1 MKKKGKLNRTRRF
14 IASFIDSYIIFYICG
29 ALLLI
34 IEPVFKTS
42 NWAILLYIAISLVV
56 TTILSR
62 KKDTYFPNQCRS
74 LWKIIMGLY
83 IVDSEGRIIK
93 DKKLIEEKNEIT
105 WTISNIPFY
114 IYRVLFFNESEAEDK
129 LKIYV
134 VNKVDVKDD
143 NKVPSE

>member
-1 MKKKGKLNRTRRF
+1 
-14 IASFIDSYIIFYICG
+14 
-29 ALLLI
+29 
-34 IEPVFKTS
+34 
-42 NWAILLYIAISLVV
+42 
-56 TTILSR
+56 
-62 KKDTYFPNQCRS
+62 
-74 LWKIIMGLY
+74 MGLY

>member
-74 LWKIIMGLY
+74 LGKIIMGLY

-93 DKKLIEEKNEIT
+93 DKKLLTNRVKKTFYKFPLYPISILCEGKSEGDIEYNKE
-105 WTISNIPFY
+105 
-114 IYRVLFFNESEAEDK
+114 
-129 LKIYV
+129 
-134 VNKVDVKDD
+134 VN
-143 NKVPSE
+143 